1 MSYALITGA
10 SSGIGAEIAR
20 QLAARG
26 LNLILAARRIDRLEM
41 LAEELRDGGGL
52 DVQIIQTDLNS
63 MDQVAGL
70 ANFAKKY
77 DVSWLINNAG
87 FGDMH
92 DFESCDYSKIMSML
106 QVNITALTSLTHK
119 LLPVL
124 LNRSKKGNDAY
135 IMNLASMASYFPG
148 PGMGA
153 YYASKHYVLAFTE
166 ALHFE
171 LKGRVKVSAV
181 CPGPVKTEFMDVAK
195 PGNRG
200 VFDAAWVPGPDKIAK
215 KAVKKTLK
223 GTPYILFG
231 WMFYAA
237 LFFNRLV
244 PRRLMAR
251 IMAWV
256 QKNKIAAGTRK

>member
-26 LNLILAARRIDRLEM
+26 YNLILAARRIDRLEM

-52 DVQIIQTDLNS
+52 DIQVIQSDLNS
-63 MDQVAGL
+63 MEQVANL

-77 DVSWLINNAG
+77 DVAWLVNNAG
-87 FGDMH
+87 FGDMAA
-92 DFESCDYSKIMSML
+92 FEDADYSKIMSMM
-106 QVNITALTSLTHK
+106 QVNMTALTSLTHK
-119 LLPVL
+119 LLPQL
-124 LNRSKKGNDAY
+124 LARNSEGKDSY

-148 PGMGA
+148 PGMGV

-171 LKGRVKVSAV
+171 LKGRINVSAV

-200 VFDAAWVPGPDKIAK
+200 VFDQGWVPGPEVIAE
-215 KAVKKTLK
+215 KAVRKTLK
-223 GTPYILFG
+223 GKTYILFG
-231 WMFYAA
+231 AMYYIA
-237 LFFNRLV
+237 LFFSRLV

-251 IMAWV
+251 IMGWI
-256 QKNKIAAGTRK
+256 QKNKIEAGHSK